1 MSHTRPVHLCQ
12 SHVVT
17 YQHLLEVAGGEA
29 APTIL
34 GKGTSCCNEAANQ
47 RPAFVK
53 HSSHFSYTLF
63 LRGGFVI
70 DLFDPFS
77 LHPWYLFHSSSL
89 FSRFPSSSLGS
100 FHIYRFFRLFVH
112 ICAFH
117 SFLCPW
123 VSLLGALVLFLF
135 LLPFRSSC
143 SLLERGG
150 VAQTWFEYPKEG
162 TTSRNNDQTISNS
175 PWWFNSFLFS
185 DFLFIASIASI
196 ASMFPSSLLLFLF
209 MFSSVPSLFIISE
222 TAALARKVHGGPH
235 EKYPKNQYFQRIW
248 HVFWIGSVFSF
259 NICFTGRMKKDCT
272 FLTCKWS

>member
-100 FHIYRFFRLFVH
+100 FHIYRFFRV
-112 ICAFH
+112 ICAY
-117 SFLCPW
+117 LCVP
-123 VSLLGALVLFLF
+123 
-135 LLPFRSSC
+135 
-143 SLLERGG
+143 
-150 VAQTWFEYPKEG
+150 
-162 TTSRNNDQTISNS
+162 
-175 PWWFNSFLFS
+175 
-185 DFLFIASIASI
+185 
-196 ASMFPSSLLLFLF
+196 FLF
-209 MFSSVPSLFIISE
+209 MSLGFPLGCPCAFSVSPSLSFFMFTVGTRWRGPNLIRVPQGGHHVSE
-222 TAALARKVHGGPH
+222 
-235 EKYPKNQYFQRIW
+235 Q
-248 HVFWIGSVFSF
+248 
-259 NICFTGRMKKDCT
+259 
-272 FLTCKWS
+272 